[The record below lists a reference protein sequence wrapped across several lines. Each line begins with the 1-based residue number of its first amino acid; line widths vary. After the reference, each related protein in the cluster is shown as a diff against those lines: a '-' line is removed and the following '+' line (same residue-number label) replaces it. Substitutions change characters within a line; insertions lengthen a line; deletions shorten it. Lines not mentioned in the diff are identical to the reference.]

1 MKTSHLVIITLG
13 IIASSMVVFVLN
25 SYLNTPPPLTS
36 QNSGTLSGN
45 YTIESKITGDVTYLS
60 QTVDEWKSKTPEQ
73 LRAYYEK
80 YKDAF
85 YDELG
90 SFLIKDEMKK
100 ELARQNIQNAHDDF
114 KVFPGMSLD
123 SLPPHIS
130 YDAVVNATD
139 GNSYL
144 LLGDV
149 FANKIESSPKIIKLV
164 FDKNALHSLK

>member
-80 YKDAF
+80 YKDAI
-85 YDELG
+85 YDELV
-90 SFLIKDEMKK
+90 SFLIKNEKKK

-114 KVFPGMSLD
+114 KVFSGSQGKSFKEFRKCVHGLSLLRIT
-123 SLPPHIS
+123 SIFF
-130 YDAVVNATD
+130 V
-139 GNSYL
+139 
-144 LLGDV
+144 
-149 FANKIESSPKIIKLV
+149 
-164 FDKNALHSLK
+164 